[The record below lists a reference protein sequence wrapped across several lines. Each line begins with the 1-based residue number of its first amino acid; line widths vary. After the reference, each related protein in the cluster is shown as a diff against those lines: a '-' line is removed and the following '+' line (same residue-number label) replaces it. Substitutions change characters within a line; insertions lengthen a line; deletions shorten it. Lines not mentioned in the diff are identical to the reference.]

1 MPIKLIAAPHTPLNA
16 RGDLNLDV
24 VQHQANHFVA
34 TGVTGVFVA
43 GSTGEGHSLTVEERI
58 EIADQWTVVGRQAGL
73 RVMIH
78 VGHNSQ
84 RESVRL
90 AARAADAGADAI
102 SAMAPC
108 YYKPAGIDDLID
120 YLAPI
125 ADAAASLPFYFY
137 DIPSMTGVS
146 LSSAELLR
154 SGERL
159 PTLAGVKFTN
169 SDLMQFQECVQF
181 DGGRYE
187 IWFGCD
193 EALLAGYAL
202 GAQGAVGS
210 TYNFAAPLYHQL
222 IAAWDTGDQ
231 EAARALQGQS
241 IKLIRCCQKY
251 GYMAAA
257 KSVMSML
264 GIDCGPV
271 RPPLR
276 NLSPQQLSEFQ
287 QTIAAMNLL
296 AGVAS

>member
-24 VQHQANHFVA
+24 VRQQADHFVA
-34 TGVTGVFVA
+34 TGVSGVFVA
-43 GSTGEGHSLTVEERI
+43 GSTGEGHSLCVEERM
-58 EIADQWTVVGRQAGL
+58 AVTQQWASVGKQLGLTVIIQ
-73 RVMIH
+73 

-84 RESVRL
+84 RDSIRL
-90 AARAADAGADAI
+90 AAHAAEAGADAI

-108 YYKPAGIDDLID
+108 YFKPASVGDLID
-120 YLAPI
+120 FLAPI
-125 ADAAASLPFYFY
+125 ANAAGSLPFYFY

-146 LSSAELLR
+146 ISSAELLR
-154 SGERL
+154 RGEQL

-169 SDLMQFQECVQF
+169 NDLMQFQECLQF

-193 EALLAGYAL
+193 EALLAAYAL
-202 GAQGAVGS
+202 GARGAVGS
-210 TYNFAAPLYHQL
+210 TYNFAAPLYHQAV
-222 IAAWDTGDQ
+222 AAWDAGDL
-231 EAARALQGQS
+231 EAARTLQLQS
-241 IKLIRCCQKY
+241 IQLIRACQKY

-271 RPPLR
+271 RSPLT
-276 NLSPQQLSEFQ
+276 NLSPQQFSELRE
-287 QTIAAMNLL
+287 TITSMQLL
-296 AGVAS
+296 AKCT